1 MIAML
6 FEGKYLDEILRQVYD
21 RLVVSTDTFV
31 ASKGAGRDLLAS
43 TITLEEP
50 RARVS
55 ASVSR
60 GNIVSALG
68 EFCWYLSGQNDV
80 EFMRYYLSEYPP
92 KDASGP
98 LDEAYGHRLRGTD
111 PKTGRVHDQFIRV
124 IEKLGK
130 NKDTRKACISILE
143 AGDLDLSKKEVPCTV
158 ALQFIRRR
166 DRIHMTTMM
175 RSNDA
180 YRGFIHDIFCFT
192 MIQELIARSLGI
204 KIGKYY
210 HFATSL
216 HLYES
221 DLEKAEQYLDE
232 GYQDPTFAMPHMPS
246 GCQLENLDR
255 FLNAEQKIKT
265 GELITPEDIKL
276 PTYWKDLA
284 LVLLQFADRKF
295 KRGDVKRE
303 ETIQSIGSG
312 FYKPF
317 FLKRPQILVF
327 SANSAPPIQNKL
339 NLEDQ
344 KSDEQDKKH

>member
-1 MIAML
+1 MV
-6 FEGKYLDEILRQVYD
+6 FEGKYLDEILRKVYGH
-21 RLVVSTDTFV
+21 LVVSTDTFE
-31 ASKGAGRDLLAS
+31 ARKGAGRDLLAS
-43 TITLEEP
+43 TVMLEEP

-80 EFMRYYLSEYPP
+80 EFMRYYLPDYPP
-92 KDASGP
+92 KDAKGA

-111 PKTGRVHDQFIRV
+111 SKTGRVYDQFLRV
-124 IEKLGK
+124 IENLET

-143 AGDLDLSKKEVPCTV
+143 AGDLAPSKTEVPCTV

-166 DRIHMTTMM
+166 GRIHMTTMM

-192 MIQELIARSLGI
+192 MIQELVARALGI

-221 DLEKAEQYLDE
+221 DHAKAEQYLDE
-232 GYQDPTFAMPHMPS
+232 GYQDPTFSMPRMPP
-246 GCQLENLDR
+246 GCQLENLKK
-255 FLNAEQKIKT
+255 FLNAEQKIKA
-265 GELITPEDIKL
+265 GVVIAPEDINL
-276 PTYWKDLA
+276 PVYWKDLA

-295 KRGDVKRE
+295 KRGEVKRR
-303 ETIQSIGSG
+303 ETIQSISSG

-317 FLKRPQILVF
+317 FLEQPQRLVVP
-327 SANSAPPIQNKL
+327 AKAAPAIQDAL
-339 NLEDQ
+339 NWEGQ
-344 KSDEQDKKH
+344 KHDEQN